1 MIRLLLTQTFG
12 GGLMF
17 NSANDSSGFSRREF
31 ISAMLLAA
39 AAGAVH
45 ASYVRGYPISSPGNT
60 VAPEFSGLVLEK
72 IDWPAFMARHD
83 LIWNEIPER
92 WENAPFVGNG
102 LLGATIYT
110 EEDGLLA
117 WHMGRRDVIYR
128 ENRIAIGDLVLKTV
142 GKPQTINMRMDLW
155 NAEITGDLKTT
166 TGTIR
171 FHNFIPS
178 TAQVQV
184 IEIIPDA
191 GEQGCQWEW
200 RPGEA
205 VGSAILMK
213 RQPIPEDQRNPA
225 PVMSQTDGINLCV
238 QKFNTSGGDATAWAE
253 TSGENGSRVVYLSI
267 GFSPQ
272 GDDAPTEAVNAV
284 KTAMST
290 GLTALTAAHRAWWHN
305 FYPQSFVSFPN
316 TKLESFY
323 WIQIYKL
330 GSGTRADVPVLD
342 TMGPWFRVTNFPRIW
357 WNLNVQ
363 LTYWPVLGSNHLD
376 LGESLTNT
384 LDKNL
389 DHLSANAGEFA
400 VDSYALG
407 RSGGYDL
414 IRPVGQELCDLPW
427 ACHNYW
433 LQYRYSM
440 DESMLRER
448 IYPLLKGSINY
459 YLHVLKQGPDGKLH
473 TTKGFSP
480 EYPDQ
485 PVPDPDCN
493 IDLALI
499 RWGCQTLLDICER
512 FNIDEP
518 VMAPRWQQTLLQ
530 LRDYP
535 TDENGLMIS
544 ASVPYRISH
553 RHYSHML
560 MMYPLYLM
568 NWENPDDRALM
579 QTSFNHWT
587 SLRSAW
593 KGFSYTGAASISA
606 SMRNG
611 DAAEKY
617 LDGLMN
623 FNGVHP
629 NTMYTEGS
637 PVIETP
643 LSGAQSVHDMLV
655 QSWGDKI
662 RIFPAVP
669 ADWADVSIHKMRT
682 QGAFLVSAARQGG
695 VTRFIQIISLAGAPC
710 RIWTD
715 IPNPAVLSQ
724 VSPGQPYATGGVM
737 QTAAAG
743 KTISIKPLGEG
754 VYDLGL
760 AKGQCAVIYPAGTSP
775 ALVIEPVAAQPG
787 QSNFW
792 GLHT

>member
-1 MIRLLLTQTFG
+1 MSGSTD
-12 GGLMF
+12 GLY
-17 NSANDSSGFSRREF
+17 GFSRREF
-31 ISAMLLAA
+31 MSAIFLAA
-39 AAGAVH
+39 AASTIH
-45 ASYVRGYPISSPGNT
+45 FASVRGYALPSTNAEAAAGIAGQAIAN
-60 VAPEFSGLVLEK
+60 V
-72 IDWPAFMARHD
+72 DWPTYMARHD
-83 LIWNEIPER
+83 LIWNQIPER

-102 LLGATIYT
+102 LLGSTIFT
-110 EEDGLLA
+110 EDDGLLA

-142 GKPQTINMRMDLW
+142 GKPQAINMRMDLW
-155 NAEITGDLKTT
+155 NAEIVGDLKTSA
-166 TGTIR
+166 GEIHFR
-171 FHNFIPS
+171 SLIPS

-184 IEIIPDA
+184 IEITPNA

-213 RQPIPEDQRNPA
+213 RQPIPEDQKNPA

-238 QKFNTSGGDATAWAE
+238 QKFNTGGSDATAWTE
-253 TSGENGSRVVYLSI
+253 TSGENGSRVVYLGI

-272 GDDAPTEAVNAV
+272 GNGAPAEAVNAV
-284 KTAMST
+284 KAAMST

-305 FYPQSFVSFPN
+305 FYQQSFVSFPN

-342 TMGPWFRVTNFPRIW
+342 TMGPWFRITNFPRIW

-389 DHLSANAGEFA
+389 DHLSANAGDFA

-440 DESMLRER
+440 DESMLRDR

-459 YLHVLKQGPDGKLH
+459 YLHVLEQGPDGKLH

-480 EYPDQ
+480 EYPGQ
-485 PVPDPDCN
+485 PAPNPDCN

-499 RWGCQTLLDICER
+499 RWGCQTLLDICDR

-518 VMAPRWQQTLLQ
+518 VMSPRWQETLLK

-535 TDENGLMIS
+535 VDEYGMRIS
-544 ASVPYRISH
+544 ASVAYTESH
-553 RHYSHML
+553 RHYSHLL

-568 NWENPDDRALM
+568 NWENSSDRALM
-579 QTSFNHWT
+579 EKSFNHWT

-611 DAAEKY
+611 DASEKF
-617 LDGLMN
+617 LEGLMS

-669 ADWADVSIHKMRT
+669 SDWPDVSVHNMRT
-682 QGAFLVSAARQGG
+682 QGAFLVSAVRKGG
-695 VTRFIQIISLAGAPC
+695 VTQFIQVISLAGAPC
-710 RIWTD
+710 RIWMD
-715 IPNPAVLSQ
+715 IPNPTIQGKITTRQAGAASNEI
-724 VSPGQPYATGGVM
+724 
-737 QTAAAG
+737 QTAPANEN
-743 KTISIKPLGEG
+743 ISIKAIGDG
-754 VYDLGL
+754 VYDISL
-760 AKGQCAVIYPAGTSP
+760 AKGQSVVIYPTGTLQS
-775 ALVIEPVAAQPG
+775 LVIEPVAARPG
-787 QSNFW
+787 ESNFW
-792 GLHT
+792 GVHT